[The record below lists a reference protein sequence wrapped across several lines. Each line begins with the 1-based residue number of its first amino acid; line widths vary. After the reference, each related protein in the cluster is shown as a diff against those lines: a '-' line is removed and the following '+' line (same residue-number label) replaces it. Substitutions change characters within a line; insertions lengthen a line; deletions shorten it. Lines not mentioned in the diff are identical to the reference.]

1 MFGGR
6 LSQGQV
12 IAAIS
17 AIVLLIAMF
26 LPWVGFSAGGGGGTV
41 TVPGAGSVTVPTA
54 PGGGASESFNIW
66 KGSTL
71 DIYLLITAIVALLPA
86 LMALTDAAE
95 EFSFVSA
102 ATFLLGVV
110 AVILVA
116 AWLTVDFPGHGAER
130 KFGAFIGLA
139 AAIAIA
145 IGGFRAMQEEVAG
158 EI

>member
-1 MFGGR
+1 MTGR
-6 LSQGQV
+6 LSQGQI
-12 IAAIS
+12 IAAVG
-17 AIVLLIAMF
+17 AAVLLAATF
-26 LPWVGFSAGGGGGTV
+26 LPWIGVSGPSIPAGV
-41 TVPGAGSVTVPTA
+41 TVPSGVSTSATD
-54 PGGGASESFNIW
+54 NIW

-71 DIYLLITAIVALLPA
+71 DIYLLITVIIAALPA
-86 LMALTDAAE
+86 LLALTDAAE

-116 AWLTVDFPGHGAER
+116 SWLTVDFPDGAER
-130 KFGAFIGLA
+130 KYGAFIGLA
-139 AAIAIA
+139 AAIVVA

>member
-1 MFGGR
+1 MTGR
-6 LSQGQV
+6 LSQGQI
-12 IAAIS
+12 IAVVGA
-17 AIVLLIAMF
+17 AVLLVAMF
-26 LPWVGFSAGGGGGTV
+26 LPWIGVSGPSIPAGIP
-41 TVPGAGSVTVPTA
+41 VPSGVSTST
-54 PGGGASESFNIW
+54 SENVW

-71 DIYLLITAIVALLPA
+71 DVYLLITVVVAALPA
-86 LMALTDAAE
+86 LLALTDAAE

-116 AWLTVDFPGHGAER
+116 AYLTVDFPDGADR
-130 KFGAFIGLA
+130 KIGAFIGLGA
-139 AAIAIA
+139 AVVIA

>member
-1 MFGGR
+1 MIGR
-6 LSQGQV
+6 LSQGQI
-12 IAAIS
+12 IAVVGA
-17 AIVLLIAMF
+17 AALLVAMF
-26 LPWVGFSAGGGGGTV
+26 LPWIGVSGPSIPAGIP
-41 TVPGAGSVTVPTA
+41 VPSGVSTST
-54 PGGGASESFNIW
+54 SENVW

-71 DIYLLITAIVALLPA
+71 DVYLLITVVVAALPA
-86 LMALTDAAE
+86 LLSLTDAAE

-116 AWLTVDFPGHGAER
+116 AYLTVDFPDGADR
-130 KFGAFIGLA
+130 KIGAFIGLGA
-139 AAIAIA
+139 AVVIA

>member
-1 MFGGR
+1 MVGGR

-12 IAAIS
+12 IAAVG
-17 AIVLLIAMF
+17 AVALLVAMF
-26 LPWVGFSAGGGGGTV
+26 LPWIGVSGPSLPSGVNLPPGVANSV
-41 TVPGAGSVTVPTA
+41 AGAGSS
-54 PGGGASESFNIW
+54 SENVW

-71 DIYLLITAIVALLPA
+71 DVYLLITVIVAALPA
-86 LMALTDAAE
+86 LLALTDSAE

-110 AVILVA
+110 GTILVIA
-116 AWLTVDFPGHGAER
+116 YLTVDFPDGPDR
-130 KFGAFIGLA
+130 KYGAFIGLA
-139 AAIAIA
+139 AVIVIA